1 MPLVAPGAL
10 WLNERMLEDQP
21 SRTAYRVALR
31 RAAHQI
37 WDRPRV
43 FDDPVALKIIG
54 SVAAAEVAGKRPPGP
69 SRYLRAFI
77 VARSR
82 FAEDHL
88 AEAVASG
95 VKQYVVLGAGLDT
108 FACRNPFADV
118 RVFEVDYP
126 ATQDWKRRRLE
137 AAGITIPEA
146 LTFTP
151 IDFAKDTLA
160 AGLANAGFKA
170 NEPSFFRGLA

>member
-37 WDRPRV
+37 WARPRV

-95 VKQYVVLGAGLDT
+95 VKQYVVLGAGWIRLPVAT
-108 FACRNPFADV
+108 RLPMSGCLRWTIRPLRTGSAGGLRRQASPF
-118 RVFEVDYP
+118 R
-126 ATQDWKRRRLE
+126 KR
-137 AAGITIPEA
+137 
-146 LTFTP
+146 
-151 IDFAKDTLA
+151 
-160 AGLANAGFKA
+160 
-170 NEPSFFRGLA
+170 